1 MNELQYL
8 NAEDPAG
15 EQGFRTIQT
24 TESIHPYMTAWWPP
38 GHIIGY
44 EHEFTHAVVDF
55 LNALEKGTKITPNLL
70 DGVKDIQILEAA
82 IISSK
87 EGRKVK
93 VSEVK

>member
-8 NAEDPAG
+8 DLENPAD
-15 EQGFRTIQT
+15 EQGFRTILVT
-24 TESIHPYMTAWWPP
+24 NSTHPYVGAWWPP

-55 LNALEKGTKITPNLL
+55 LNAMEKGTKITPNLY
-70 DGVKDIQILEAA
+70 DGLKDMQVLEAA
-82 IISSK
+82 ILSSK
-87 EGRKVK
+87 DGRKVK